1 MQTLR
6 QLAQLRNRLPELIFA
21 ARDLVCGLRARRVQP
36 APVQGLL
43 QFCEPA
49 PGSVSAKD
57 AITSPVAIG
66 SSQRAFC
73 SSVPNPT
80 STWPAMPLLVP
91 NIDLSDSD
99 V

>member
-21 ARDLVCGLRARRVQP
+21 ARDLVCGLRARRAQP

-49 PGSVSAKD
+49 PGSVVQA
-57 AITSPVAIG
+57 ALE
-66 SSQRAFC
+66 
-73 SSVPNPT
+73 
-80 STWPAMPLLVP
+80 PLARLIAGLEDP
-91 NIDLSDSD
+91 PP
-99 V
+99 